1 MPKDRQTSAFVQV
14 RSPMVPHSMSA
25 RSGPGRLVSTRSVEG
40 WVEVGGLARI
50 ARRSSPESCLAC
62 AGYGPPEVD
71 LFEEDSAGAHDDGD
85 WWFGLITGVGICLI
99 LWWVVDRHR

>member
-1 MPKDRQTSAFVQV
+1 
-14 RSPMVPHSMSA
+14 MVPHSMSA
-25 RSGPGRLVSTRSVEG
+25 RSGPGRLMSARSVEV
-40 WVEVGGLARI
+40 WVEVGGLESI
-50 ARRSSPESCLAC
+50 ARRPSPESCLAC

>member
-1 MPKDRQTSAFVQV
+1 
-14 RSPMVPHSMSA
+14 MSA
-25 RSGPGRLVSTRSVEG
+25 RSVEV
-40 WVEVGGLARI
+40 WVEVGGLERI

-99 LWWVVDRHR
+99 LWWVVDRHRRR